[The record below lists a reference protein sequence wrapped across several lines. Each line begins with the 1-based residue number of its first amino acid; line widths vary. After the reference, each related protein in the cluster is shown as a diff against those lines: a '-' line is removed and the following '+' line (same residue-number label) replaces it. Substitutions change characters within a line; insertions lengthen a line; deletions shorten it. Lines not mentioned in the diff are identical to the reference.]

1 MVSRLTHFL
10 PLLALLAVL
19 GALPSAGHASEV
31 NRIAAVVN
39 DEAIS
44 ILDLQLR
51 MRLVQATS
59 KLPDT
64 EEIRQRLA
72 SQILRKMVEERLM
85 LQEAKRLKL
94 TIAKEDVYKQV
105 ETIEKQNRLEPGA
118 LERILKQAGVPLSV
132 LYRQLE
138 AELSWGKVIRMTMAP
153 QIKVSEEEV
162 KDHIEMLKGNVG
174 QPEYL
179 LAEILLPVDD
189 ADREAEMAQTAQ
201 RIVDQ
206 VRQGASFQNMARQFS
221 QGAAAGSGGDLD
233 WVPVASLEP
242 EIAETLGKMT
252 PGSLSS
258 PIRAVDGY
266 HIMLLRERRVF
277 GQKSTTSE
285 GVLAITQLFLPAAN
299 DRENSTRRIRE
310 ISAGAKNCAQME
322 EIAKRHHLTQSGRG
336 TARLSQ
342 LNPQAR
348 QFLTGLKLLQVSPP
362 VQDQAGVRV
371 IMVCGQ
377 VNDDSQTESGL
388 PTEEKVKSAL
398 ERQRLELQSQ
408 RALRDLKRSAF
419 IEIKS

>member
-1 MVSRLTHFL
+1 MVSRLPHFL

-39 DEAIS
+39 DEAVS
-44 ILDLQLR
+44 VLDLQLR

-59 KLPDT
+59 KVPDT
-64 EEIRQRLA
+64 EEVRQRLA

-85 LQEAKRLKL
+85 AQEAKRLKL
-94 TIAKEDVYKQV
+94 SVTKEDVYKQV
-105 ETIEKQNRLEPGA
+105 EIIEKQNRLERGA

-162 KDHIEMLKGNVG
+162 KDHIDMLKGNIG

-179 LAEILLPVDD
+179 LAEILLPVDN

-221 QGAAAGSGGDLD
+221 QGAAAASGGDMD

-242 EIAETLGKMT
+242 EIAEALGRMT
-252 PGSLSS
+252 PGSLSP

-266 HIMLLRERRVF
+266 HIMLLRDRRVF
-277 GQKSTTSE
+277 GQKSAASE
-285 GVLAITQLFLPAAN
+285 GVLAIVQLFMPAGS

-322 EIAKRHHLTQSGRG
+322 EVAKRHNLTQSGRG

-348 QFLTGLKLLQVSPP
+348 QFLTSLKLLQVSQPM
-362 VQDQAGVRV
+362 QDQAGVRV

-377 VNDDSQTESGL
+377 ANDDSQSESGL
-388 PTEEKVKSAL
+388 PSEEKVKSVL

-408 RALRDLKRSAF
+408 RALRDLKRGAF